1 MTFDLFQKFM
11 INEQQTQL
19 SIYDIQD
26 LIRPVHNYITYKEFE
41 QYLFSRENEIEKF
54 EDPLND

>member
-1 MTFDLFQKFM
+1 M